1 VAPHIVPRSKEAIA
15 WTIEKAEP
23 VANFLAV
30 QSAKAAA
37 VMAKFSIAQM
47 RTFLVW
53 LKVEWQERIGPKAEQ
68 AIEEGKV
75 LAKERLAE
83 VGQVFGMRAK
93 EVGEVVAVKTKEIT
107 EITKA
112 KIEEGQA
119 GMTKLY
125 EKFSPDKKR
134 GLVSNE
140 NGGNNFNSNRRS
152 EGIY

>member
-1 VAPHIVPRSKEAIA
+1 
-15 WTIEKAEP
+15 
-23 VANFLAV
+23 
-30 QSAKAAA
+30 
-37 VMAKFSIAQM
+37 
-47 RTFLVW
+47 
-53 LKVEWQERIGPKAEQ
+53 
-68 AIEEGKV
+68 
-75 LAKERLAE
+75 
-83 VGQVFGMRAK
+83 MRAK

-125 EKFSPDKKR
+125 EQFSPDKKR

-140 NGGNNFNSNRRS
+140 NGGNNFNSNGRS